1 MNLQITG
8 DNFDLS
14 DSNRQLINQKVSEHL
29 DKLLTNFDPDIKIAS
44 MRISKD
50 KLGNFSVNFDMNLPG
65 KTHIFA
71 KTTNKIFESAL
82 IDLTQNIEKQIKK
95 YREDLAGYSL
105 G

>member
-1 MNLQITG
+1 MNIQITG

-14 DSNRQLINQKVSEHL
+14 DSNKELIDEKIGEHL
-29 DKLLTNFDPDIKIAS
+29 DKLLTNFDADIKIAS

-50 KLGNFSVNFDMNLPG
+50 KLGIFFVNFDMNLPG
-65 KTHIFA
+65 KVHIYA
-71 KTTNKIFESAL
+71 KTSHKIFESAL
-82 IDLTQNIEKQIKK
+82 IDLTQNLEKQIKK